1 MQGYRVMTVRDDP
14 YPYLNLIRAHDEQTY
29 PPFDLT
35 TWLSMYLFT
44 TPLYKLRKTIE
55 DRR

>member
-44 TPLYKLRKTIE
+44 TPLYKLR
-55 DRR
+55 